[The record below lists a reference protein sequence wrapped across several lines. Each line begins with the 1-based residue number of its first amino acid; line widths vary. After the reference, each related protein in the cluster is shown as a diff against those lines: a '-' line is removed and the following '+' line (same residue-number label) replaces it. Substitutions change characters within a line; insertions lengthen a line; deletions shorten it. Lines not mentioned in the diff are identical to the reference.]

1 MLVTMKNVAKL
12 GLKNKPRSLPPPK
25 PNEEWRVAVVLEDLT
40 KAMND
45 EPGEV
50 SSKKYHQKQ
59 QQKSQYL

>member
-1 MLVTMKNVAKL
+1 
-12 GLKNKPRSLPPPK
+12 
-25 PNEEWRVAVVLEDLT
+25 VVLEDLT